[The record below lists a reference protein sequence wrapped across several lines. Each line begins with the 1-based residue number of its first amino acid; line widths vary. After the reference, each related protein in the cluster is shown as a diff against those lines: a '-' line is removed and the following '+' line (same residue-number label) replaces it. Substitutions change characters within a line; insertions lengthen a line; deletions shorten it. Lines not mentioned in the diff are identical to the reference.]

1 MELFNLLEDSVE
13 LSIKSGFSTEKATEN
28 LEGVINSLD
37 RDKFVELLAHAG
49 YIPDLYGDDSS
60 EETLY
65 SKFVE
70 LLTCIWAKKIGFDRS
85 YLPTKKSGTE
95 DITIQDKNYLI
106 VSDAKSHRLSRSSF
120 APNPKDALKPGDFE
134 NWKLK
139 HEGRTVLGGLI
150 TFPAMH
156 EWKRGSI
163 VHTYLTDK
171 KNKICLLYYG
181 HMSAILKFNIKKD
194 AFVKYFSEFEDI
206 YPNKIESPAE
216 AKEVYYANVRNRFF
230 CDCLDEYDEYMDS
243 LKNINREILKKSI
256 EKIPSSQKFK
266 TLLQE
271 EVDSIDCDEEKIDFL
286 ITELIKARAE
296 KMEKK
301 IREIKTKRK
310 AYF

>member
-1 MELFNLLEDSVE
+1 DQ
-13 LSIKSGFSTEKATEN
+13 
-28 LEGVINSLD
+28 
-37 RDKFVELLAHAG
+37 
-49 YIPDLYGDDSS
+49 
-60 EETLY
+60 
-65 SKFVE
+65 
-70 LLTCIWAKKIGFDRS
+70 S

-106 VSDAKSHRLSRSSF
+106 VSDAKSFRLSRSQV
-120 APNPKDALKPGDFE
+120 APNPKDTLKPGDFE
-134 NWKLK
+134 NWKLE

-150 TFPAMH
+150 TYPAMH
-156 EWKRGSI
+156 EWKKGSI

-171 KNKICLLYYG
+171 KNKILLLYYG

-206 YPNKIESPAE
+206 YPNKIETPAE
-216 AKEVYYANVRNRFF
+216 AKEVYYTNVRNSFF
-230 CDCLDEYDEYMDS
+230 CDYLDEYDEYMDS
-243 LKNINREILKKSI
+243 LKNINREILKKSL

-271 EVDSIDCDEEKIDFL
+271 EVDSIDCEEKKINFL
-286 ITELIKARAE
+286 ITELIKLRVE
-296 KMEKK
+296 KTEKK

>member
-1 MELFNLLEDSVE
+1 MELFNLLEDRVE
-13 LSIKSGFSTEKATEN
+13 LSKKSCFSTEKATEN

-37 RDKFVELLAHAG
+37 RDKFVELLAHSG
-49 YIPDLYGDDSS
+49 YIPDLYEDDSS

-70 LLTCIWAKKIGFDRS
+70 LLTCIWAKKIGFDQS

-106 VSDAKSHRLSRSSF
+106 VSDAKSFRLSRSQV
-120 APNPKDALKPGDFE
+120 APNPKDTLKPGDFE
-134 NWKLK
+134 NWKLEHK
-139 HEGRTVLGGLI
+139 GRTVLGGLI
-150 TFPAMH
+150 TYPAMH
-156 EWKRGSI
+156 EWKKGSI

-171 KNKICLLYYG
+171 KNKILLLYYG
-181 HMSAILKFNIKKD
+181 HMSAIFKFNIKKD

-206 YPNKIESPAE
+206 YPNKIENPAE
-216 AKEVYYANVRNRFF
+216 AKEVYYTNVRNRFF
-230 CDCLDEYDEYMDS
+230 CDHLDEYDAYMDS
-243 LKNINREILKKSI
+243 LKNINREILKKSL

-296 KMEKK
+296 KTEKK